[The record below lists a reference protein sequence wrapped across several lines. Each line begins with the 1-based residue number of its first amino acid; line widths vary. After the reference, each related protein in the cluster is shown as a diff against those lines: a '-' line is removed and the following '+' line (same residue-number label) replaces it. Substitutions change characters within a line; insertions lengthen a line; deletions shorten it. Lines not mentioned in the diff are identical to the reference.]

1 MKKVSV
7 IIPVYNVEKYLYKC
21 VDSVIN
27 QTYKNLEIILVD
39 DGSSDNSPQICD
51 EYAKS
56 DERIKVI
63 HKINEGVSVARNV
76 GISVASGEYVCFFDS
91 DDFVEEDVLEK
102 MLDAIEEKAYD
113 VCVCGYSVDIYNKEG
128 EKESTGEVVP
138 WKQVCENLS
147 LIECEKNLG
156 ICGYVWNKLYRLQFI
171 KSLKLQFD
179 EKISLYEDLIFNS
192 RVFLA
197 GAKVCFLP
205 YAGYHYIQRQRV
217 TLGVKYYENFFDLKQ
232 KAIKAKSDV
241 LRVWGVKEAQIE
253 DFCNGNFIDSVWG
266 TIKNI
271 KKARVSTKEKKQRI
285 KKFFKEEGIK
295 TKLKKIKPKD
305 QKRKIKR
312 YMLRF
317 LSTGILLRVVR

>member
-7 IIPVYNVEKYLYKC
+7 IIPVYNVEKYLNKC

-39 DGSSDNSPQICD
+39 DGSLDNCPKLCD
-51 EYAKS
+51 DYAKS

-102 MLDAIEEKAYD
+102 MLDAIVEKAYD

-128 EKESTGEVVP
+128 EKESASEVVP

-156 ICGYVWNKLYRLQFI
+156 ICGYAWNKLYRKEFLTHNGLFFEEGT
-171 KSLKLQFD
+171 SL
-179 EKISLYEDLIFNS
+179 IEDLLFNS
-192 RVFLA
+192 MA
-197 GAKVCFLP
+197 ISKGAKVCFLP
-205 YAGYHYIQRQRV
+205 YAGYHYIQRQRE

-253 DFCNGNFIDSVWG
+253 DFCNGNFIDSVCG

-271 KKARVSTKEKKQRI
+271 KKAR
-285 KKFFKEEGIK
+285 
-295 TKLKKIKPKD
+295 L
-305 QKRKIKR
+305 
-312 YMLRF
+312 
-317 LSTGILLRVVR
+317 